1 MSINKA
7 VLSVIK
13 KFIDDDHAKVARI
26 IESLDDYEAIEVLKV
41 LPPLQSAK
49 VIYDLQPSLVAS
61 YLIQVPDEFFE
72 GIITNLD
79 PQKFSDI
86 ILSLPDELRG
96 NLLEKTPEK
105 KKGLIRELLTFPEDS
120 VGRIMSRDYLA
131 FHVDI
136 KVKEIIN
143 KIRFMARRKAAF
155 AYAYVVDGDHQLV
168 GVLRMFDLIAASR
181 DATLGTIMKREIF
194 SIDSFSSREQAANYF
209 KVHRY
214 SAAPVV
220 NSENRLLGIVKAEKL
235 IQEAWE
241 DIGEDI
247 QKMVGVAPEERTF
260 SSIWFSLRKRLPWL
274 NVNLATAF
282 AAAGVVAVFEDIIHQ
297 ITALAIFL
305 PVVAGQGGNAGAQT
319 LAVVM
324 RGLVMR
330 EISKGKFKGLILKE
344 GILGSLNGIIIG
356 LITAV
361 IAWLWR
367 GNPFLGVVIG
377 LGMIVNMIAAGF
389 AGATIPIAMKK
400 LGIDPAQSSS
410 IILTTI
416 TDVVG
421 FFAFLS
427 FAVMFQRLIT

>member
-1 MSINKA
+1 MSVNNA
-7 VLSVIK
+7 LLSVIRRL
-13 KFIDDDHAKVARI
+13 IEEDHMMAARI
-26 IESLDDYEAIEVLKV
+26 IESLDDSEALDVMKAI
-41 LPPLQSAK
+41 PPLQSVK

-61 YLIQVPDEFFE
+61 FLIQLPDEFFE
-72 GIITNLD
+72 GIVDNLD
-79 PQKFSDI
+79 PQKISDI
-86 ILSLPDELRG
+86 ILSLPDEMRD

-105 KKGLIRELLTFPEDS
+105 KKRLIRELLTFPEDS
-120 VGRIMSRDYLA
+120 VGRIMSRDYPA
-131 FHVDI
+131 FRVDI
-136 KVKEIIN
+136 KVMDVIN
-143 KIRFMARRKAAF
+143 KIRFMARRKASF
-155 AYAYVVDGDHQLV
+155 AYAYVVDSDHRLV
-168 GVLRMFDLIAASR
+168 GILRMFDLLAASR
-181 DATLGTIMKREIF
+181 DATVGAIMRKEVF
-194 SIDSFSSREQAANYF
+194 SIDSFSSIEQASNYF

-282 AAAGVVAVFEDIIHQ
+282 AAAGVIAVFEDIIHQ

-330 EISKGKFKGLILKE
+330 EISRGRFKGLILKE
-344 GILGSLNGIIIG
+344 GILGTLNGIIIG

-361 IAWLWR
+361 IAWMWK
-367 GNPFLGVVIG
+367 GNPYLGIVVG
-377 LGMIVNMIAAGF
+377 LGMIVNMVAAGF
-389 AGATIPIAMKK
+389 AGAIIPIVMKK

-416 TDVVG
+416 TDIVG

-427 FAVMFQRLIT
+427 FAVMFQEFIM